1 MPQSRA
7 VELEF
12 KFPIP
17 SKKNSKEIRSRT
29 TKGKNGP
36 KGKTRF
42 ITSSNSFKNWE
53 GREFTRIMALDIGPM
68 QPPVKIEYRVYP
80 PNRERHD
87 LDNAIAGINDL
98 LVRCKI
104 IPDDDWFTVC
114 GVDAKVICLDGVDAR
129 IEVLV
134 EELGAK
140 ILAC

>member
-1 MPQSRA
+1 MPKSR
-7 VELEF
+7 VVQLEF

-17 SKKNSKEIRSRT
+17 SKKNSKEIRTRT
-29 TKGKNGP
+29 SKGKSGV
-36 KGKTRF
+36 KGKARF

-53 GREFTRIMALDIGPM
+53 GDEFTRIMALGIEPM
-68 QPPVKIEYRVYP
+68 RPPVKIEYRVYP

-114 GVDAKVICLDGVDAR
+114 AVDARAIAIDKENAR
-129 IEVLV
+129 IEVFIG
-134 EELGAK
+134 ELEKANE
-140 ILAC
+140 